1 METFDFF
8 PLVRGDI
15 WHKLK
20 SERTWTCGHRFSLDS
35 WHRIYNDIIL
45 FQSWDDWL
53 VTHFINKSESTYE
66 VRRRS

>member
-8 PLVRGDI
+8 PLVRGDV

-45 FQSWDDWL
+45 FQSWDDDDDDDDDDDYYYYL
-53 VTHFINKSESTYE
+53 FV
-66 VRRRS
+66 